1 MVQGAFE
8 IRTRGRGRMTE
19 LANTQK
25 KEIAVLDNLAMQAKT
40 YIQNAR
46 MNLLQLGRVL
56 AEAKP
61 LVPHGEWENWV
72 KTNTSMSK
80 RAAEQYMQAYAE
92 FGLNP
97 QIAEL
102 GTTKTLKLLPLTE
115 DEREKLL
122 SENDVSSM
130 STRQLDEAIRKQKQE
145 ALKEARQEVQGELE
159 KERTARIAA
168 EQRAKAA
175 ESRPPEVTKELSDK
189 LRSHKEQMERLTRE
203 NSILKQ
209 EIRERDEELEEQQ
222 ADYNRAQ
229 EELLNIKSQ
238 VAKGDA
244 ERVPTDQLTVDAFA
258 SAVRA
263 FIGACA
269 RMPHMSATFSA
280 MSQIDK
286 NEYDELLRT
295 VEAWA
300 KDSRKALDSVLVDSE
315 VL

>member
-1 MVQGAFE
+1 
-8 IRTRGRGRMTE
+8 MTE
-19 LANTQK
+19 LANTPK

-56 AEAKP
+56 TEAKP

>member
-1 MVQGAFE
+1 
-8 IRTRGRGRMTE
+8 MTE

-222 ADYNRAQ
+222 ADYNPFRGCFYRATAHMR
-229 EELLNIKSQ
+229 IRTHMT
-238 VAKGDA
+238 AHA
-244 ERVPTDQLTVDAFA
+244 YTRVGT
-258 SAVRA
+258 VRA
-263 FIGACA
+263 SRATTGAVT
-269 RMPHMSATFSA
+269 PPF
-280 MSQIDK
+280 
-286 NEYDELLRT
+286 L
-295 VEAWA
+295 
-300 KDSRKALDSVLVDSE
+300 
-315 VL
+315 

>member
-1 MVQGAFE
+1 
-8 IRTRGRGRMTE
+8 MTE
-19 LANTQK
+19 LANTLK
-25 KEIAVLDNLAMQAKT
+25 KESAVLDNLAMQAKT

>member
-1 MVQGAFE
+1 
-8 IRTRGRGRMTE
+8 
-19 LANTQK
+19 
-25 KEIAVLDNLAMQAKT
+25 
-40 YIQNAR
+40 
-46 MNLLQLGRVL
+46 
-56 AEAKP
+56 
-61 LVPHGEWENWV
+61 
-72 KTNTSMSK
+72 
-80 RAAEQYMQAYAE
+80 
-92 FGLNP
+92 
-97 QIAEL
+97 
-102 GTTKTLKLLPLTE
+102 
-115 DEREKLL
+115 
-122 SENDVSSM
+122 M

>member
-1 MVQGAFE
+1 
-8 IRTRGRGRMTE
+8 MTE

>member
-1 MVQGAFE
+1 
-8 IRTRGRGRMTE
+8 MTE
-19 LANTQK
+19 LANTQRN
-25 KEIAVLDNLAMQAKT
+25 EVAVLDSLAMQAKIC
-40 YIQNAR
+40 IQNAR

-56 AEAKP
+56 TEARP

-80 RAAEQYMQAYAE
+80 RAAEQYMQAYQE
-92 FGLNP
+92 FGLDP

-175 ESRPPEVTKELSDK
+175 ESRPPEIPKELSDK
-189 LRSHKEQMERLTRE
+189 LRDHEEKLERLTRE
-203 NSILKQ
+203 NSGLKQ

-269 RMPHMSATFSA
+269 RMPHMSAAFSA

>member
-1 MVQGAFE
+1 
-8 IRTRGRGRMTE
+8 MTE
-19 LANTQK
+19 LANTPK

-80 RAAEQYMQAYAE
+80 RAAEQYMQAYAG

-122 SENDVSSM
+122 SENDVNSM

>member
-1 MVQGAFE
+1 
-8 IRTRGRGRMTE
+8 MTE

-25 KEIAVLDNLAMQAKT
+25 KEISVLDNLAMQAKT

-189 LRSHKEQMERLTRE
+189 QRSHKEQMERLTRE

>member
-1 MVQGAFE
+1 
-8 IRTRGRGRMTE
+8 MTE

-175 ESRPPEVTKELSDK
+175 KSRPPEVTKELSDK

-269 RMPHMSATFSA
+269 RMPHAHVRRRVRAFRH
-280 MSQIDK
+280 
-286 NEYDELLRT
+286 E
-295 VEAWA
+295 
-300 KDSRKALDSVLVDSE
+300 RKQENPIPDYNPALGS
-315 VL
+315 

>member
-1 MVQGAFE
+1 
-8 IRTRGRGRMTE
+8 MTE

-61 LVPHGEWENWV
+61 LVPYGEWENWV

-175 ESRPPEVTKELSDK
+175 KSRPPEVTKELSDK

>member
-1 MVQGAFE
+1 
-8 IRTRGRGRMTE
+8 MTE

-280 MSQIDK
+280 MSQIEK

>member
-1 MVQGAFE
+1 
-8 IRTRGRGRMTE
+8 MTE

-175 ESRPPEVTKELSDK
+175 KSRPPEVTKELSDK
-189 LRSHKEQMERLTRE
+189 LRIHKEQMERLTRE

>member
-1 MVQGAFE
+1 
-8 IRTRGRGRMTE
+8 
-19 LANTQK
+19 
-25 KEIAVLDNLAMQAKT
+25 MQAKT

-175 ESRPPEVTKELSDK
+175 KSRPPEVTKELSDK

-222 ADYNRAQ
+222 EDYNRAQ

>member
-1 MVQGAFE
+1 
-8 IRTRGRGRMTE
+8 MTE

-175 ESRPPEVTKELSDK
+175 KSRPPEVTKELSDK

-258 SAVRA
+258 SAVRT

>member
-1 MVQGAFE
+1 
-8 IRTRGRGRMTE
+8 MTE

-263 FIGACA
+263 FIGVCA

>member
-1 MVQGAFE
+1 
-8 IRTRGRGRMTE
+8 MTE

-25 KEIAVLDNLAMQAKT
+25 KEIAVLDSLAMQAKT

-130 STRQLDEAIRKQKQE
+130 STRQFDEAIRKQKQE

>member
-1 MVQGAFE
+1 
-8 IRTRGRGRMTE
+8 MTE
-19 LANTQK
+19 LAYTQK

-263 FIGACA
+263 FPGACA

>member
-1 MVQGAFE
+1 
-8 IRTRGRGRMTE
+8 MTE
-19 LANTQK
+19 LANTPK

-175 ESRPPEVTKELSDK
+175 ESRPPEETKELSDK

>member
-1 MVQGAFE
+1 
-8 IRTRGRGRMTE
+8 MTE

-25 KEIAVLDNLAMQAKT
+25 KEISVLDNLAMQAKT

-168 EQRAKAA
+168 EQRAKAV

>member
-1 MVQGAFE
+1 MP
-8 IRTRGRGRMTE
+8 E

-175 ESRPPEVTKELSDK
+175 ESRPPEATKELSDK
-189 LRSHKEQMERLTRE
+189 LRSHEEQLERLIRE
-203 NSILKQ
+203 NSGLKR

-244 ERVPTDQLTVDAFA
+244 ERVPTDQLTMDAFE

-263 FIGACA
+263 FIGTCA
-269 RMPHMSATFSA
+269 RMPHMSAAFSA

-300 KDSRKALDSVLVDSE
+300 RDSRKALDSVLVDSE

>member
-1 MVQGAFE
+1 
-8 IRTRGRGRMTE
+8 MTE

-175 ESRPPEVTKELSDK
+175 KSRPPEVTKELSDK
-189 LRSHKEQMERLTRE
+189 QRSHKEQMERLTRE

>member
-1 MVQGAFE
+1 
-8 IRTRGRGRMTE
+8 MTE

-25 KEIAVLDNLAMQAKT
+25 KEIDVLDNLAMQAKT

>member
-1 MVQGAFE
+1 
-8 IRTRGRGRMTE
+8 MTE

-25 KEIAVLDNLAMQAKT
+25 KEIAVLDNLALQAKT

>member
-1 MVQGAFE
+1 
-8 IRTRGRGRMTE
+8 MTE

-175 ESRPPEVTKELSDK
+175 KSRPPEVTKELSDK

-203 NSILKQ
+203 NSILKK

>member
-1 MVQGAFE
+1 
-8 IRTRGRGRMTE
+8 MTE

-175 ESRPPEVTKELSDK
+175 KSRPPEVTKELSDK

>member
-1 MVQGAFE
+1 
-8 IRTRGRGRMTE
+8 MTE

-269 RMPHMSATFSA
+269 RIPHMSATFSA

>member
-1 MVQGAFE
+1 MP
-8 IRTRGRGRMTE
+8 E
-19 LANTQK
+19 LANTPK

-61 LVPHGEWENWV
+61 IVPHGEWENWV

-189 LRSHKEQMERLTRE
+189 LRSHKEQMERLARE

>member
-1 MVQGAFE
+1 
-8 IRTRGRGRMTE
+8 MTE

-25 KEIAVLDNLAMQAKT
+25 KEISVLDNLAMQAKT

-175 ESRPPEVTKELSDK
+175 KSRPPEVTKELSDK

>member
-1 MVQGAFE
+1 
-8 IRTRGRGRMTE
+8 MTE

-209 EIRERDEELEEQQ
+209 EIRERDEELEEHQ

>member
-1 MVQGAFE
+1 
-8 IRTRGRGRMTE
+8 MTE

-159 KERTARIAA
+159 KEHTARIAA

>member
-1 MVQGAFE
+1 
-8 IRTRGRGRMTE
+8 MTE

-130 STRQLDEAIRKQKQE
+130 STRQLDEAIRKQKKE

>member
-1 MVQGAFE
+1 
-8 IRTRGRGRMTE
+8 MTE

-269 RMPHMSATFSA
+269 RMPHMSATFST

>member
-1 MVQGAFE
+1 
-8 IRTRGRGRMTE
+8 MTE

-25 KEIAVLDNLAMQAKT
+25 KEISVLDNLAMQAKT

-56 AEAKP
+56 TEAKP

-244 ERVPTDQLTVDAFA
+244 ERVPTDQLTVDVFA

>member
-1 MVQGAFE
+1 
-8 IRTRGRGRMTE
+8 
-19 LANTQK
+19 
-25 KEIAVLDNLAMQAKT
+25 MQAKT

>member
-1 MVQGAFE
+1 
-8 IRTRGRGRMTE
+8 MTE

-295 VEAWA
+295 VESWA

>member
-1 MVQGAFE
+1 MP
-8 IRTRGRGRMTE
+8 E

-145 ALKEARQEVQGELE
+145 ALKEARQEVQRELE

-244 ERVPTDQLTVDAFA
+244 ERVLTDQLTVDAFA

>member
-1 MVQGAFE
+1 
-8 IRTRGRGRMTE
+8 MTE

-61 LVPHGEWENWV
+61 LVQHGEWENWV

>member
-1 MVQGAFE
+1 
-8 IRTRGRGRMTE
+8 MTE

-315 VL
+315 VLGWIERL